1 MRFNIGD
8 IVTTQEYVQLLG
20 GYCKVIGLN
29 SLNRGIN
36 IKVVFVSNPKYNMC
50 TNKTYW
56 LSESRFIKVENMVE

>member
-8 IVTTQEYVQLLG
+8 IVTTQEYVQLIG
-20 GYCKVIGLN
+20 GYCKVIGLDYLTG
-29 SLNRGIN
+29 SIN
-36 IKVVFVSNPKYNMC
+36 IKVIFVSKPKYNMH